1 MLRGDVMKIL
11 IAEDDRVARLL
22 LKSTLES
29 FGHEVVETDNGAVA
43 WERYSEDHPRLL
55 IVDWMMPQLDGL
67 ELCRAVRAEDRPA
80 YTYIIMLTVLGG
92 KRCYLRAMDAGADDF
107 IRKPLD
113 RDELAARVRVAE
125 RILGLYS
132 EVKEL
137 ESLLPICSYC
147 RKIRDA
153 NDRWQDVETYIS
165 SRTESTFTHGICPQ
179 CYQSRIEPQLRQFDT
194 LET

>member
-1 MLRGDVMKIL
+1 MKIL

-29 FGHEVVETDNGAVA
+29 FGHQVVETDNGATA
-43 WERYSEDHPRLL
+43 WERYSAEHPRLL

-67 ELCRAVRAEDRPA
+67 ELCRAIRAEQRPM

-92 KRCYLRAMDAGADDF
+92 KGCYLRAMDAGADDF

-113 RDELAARVRVAE
+113 KDELAARVRVAE

-132 EVKEL
+132 EVKQL

-147 RKIRDA
+147 RKIRDP
-153 NDRWQDVETYIS
+153 NDSWHDIEVYIS
-165 SRTESTFTHGICPQ
+165 KRTETSFTHGICPE
-179 CYQSRIEPQLRQFDT
+179 CYQSRIEPQLRKFDT
-194 LET
+194 VESYRNEPS

>member
-1 MLRGDVMKIL
+1 MKIL

-29 FGHEVVETDNGAVA
+29 FGHDVIETDNGATA
-43 WERYSEDHPRLL
+43 WEKYCEDPVRLL
-55 IVDWMMPQLDGL
+55 ILDWMMPNLDGL
-67 ELCRAVRAEDRPA
+67 ELCRAVRAEKRPV

-92 KRCYLRAMDAGADDF
+92 KGCYLRAMDAGADDF

-113 RDELAARVRVAE
+113 SDELAARVGVAE

-132 EVKEL
+132 EVKGL

-147 RKIRDA
+147 RKIRDPE
-153 NDRWQDVETYIS
+153 DRWRSLESHIAR
-165 SRTESTFTHGICPQ
+165 RTETSFTHGICPE
-179 CYQSRIEPQLRQFDT
+179 CYETRIEPQLRQIDT
-194 LET
+194 TVS

>member
-1 MLRGDVMKIL
+1 MKIL
-11 IAEDDRVARLL
+11 IAEDDRVARLV

-29 FGHEVVETDNGAVA
+29 FGHDVVETDNGATA
-43 WERYSEDHPRLL
+43 WERYSEEHPRLL

-67 ELCRAVRAEDRPA
+67 ELCRAVRAEARPV

-92 KRCYLRAMDAGADDF
+92 KGCYLRAMDAGADDF

-125 RILGLYS
+125 RILGLHS
-132 EVKEL
+132 EVMQL

-147 RKIRDA
+147 RKIRDP
-153 NDRWQDVETYIS
+153 NDRWHDIEAYIS
-165 SRTESTFTHGICPQ
+165 NHTETSFTHGICPE
-179 CYQSRIEPQLRQFDT
+179 CYQSRIEPQLRHFDSA
-194 LET
+194 ES